1 MATLLQNLLFN
12 LEAVD
17 RSLLYTFPGG
27 EPRIK
32 PHNAS
37 LQQWYMKLTCR
48 LAGTWQEELAGMP
61 DIVVIMCRLFER
73 GWR

>member
-1 MATLLQNLLFN
+1 MLLQNLLFS

-37 LQQWYMKLTCR
+37 LQQLHLT
-48 LAGTWQEELAGMP
+48 LA
-61 DIVVIMCRLFER
+61 CRLFEE
-73 GWR
+73 GQS